1 MKFRS
6 FSTVAAL
13 AAVLLGAGCAK
24 YDLKPLTPAE
34 ASGAEQALG
43 SRLGKMSREQENR
56 ILALNPERVTPSDVR
71 NVLAGAP
78 APRIINIHGGIA
90 PVQKRLTAFSKFLAG
105 MGYPDRALRLPS
117 TGEYTIS
124 CYYEAELFAGIAA
137 WFYEHDGMRPMILGH
152 SQGCMQAVKTLQLF
166 AGQSGKR
173 LAVWSPLTWKPE
185 ERTEITDPL
194 TGKKRP
200 VVGLSISYIGAL
212 GGGGLGRVLPNQ
224 WDIMFSLRSVP
235 DTVDEFTGFY
245 LSMDVLGGDYLGFGP
260 ANHYHATGHAK
271 VRNVQLPAH
280 SLRTH
285 ATTPEIEHL
294 LSNPEAIAWINNY
307 APSTKPVAPA
317 GMRNVEGIEFGADV
331 WKSVKRHWVIEL
343 QRLIRARRASGHGR

>member
-1 MKFRS
+1 MRRRI
-6 FSTVAAL
+6 FSAAATL
-13 AAVLLGAGCAK
+13 AAVLITAGCAK
-24 YDLKPLTPAE
+24 FDLVPAE
-34 ASGAEQALG
+34 ASKVPEIEQSLRKVTAQ
-43 SRLGKMSREQENR
+43 MSREQESR
-56 ILALNPERVTPSDVR
+56 ILALNPEHVTESDVR

-90 PVQKRLTAFSKFLAG
+90 PVQKRLTSFAKFLTG
-105 MGYPDRALRLPS
+105 MGYPDKAIRLQS

-124 CYYEAELFAGIAA
+124 CYYDAEMFAGIVA
-137 WFYEHDGMRPMILGH
+137 WFYEHEGMRPMILGH
-152 SQGCMQAVKTLQLF
+152 SQGCMQAVKVLQLY
-166 AGQSGKR
+166 AGQSAKH

-200 VVGLSISYIGAL
+200 VVGLSVSYIAAL
-212 GGGGLGRVLPNQ
+212 GGGGAGRILPNQ
-224 WDIMFSLRSVP
+224 WDIMFSLRSIP

-245 LSMDVLGGDYLGFGP
+245 VPMDVLGGDFLGYGS
-260 ANHYHATGHAK
+260 ANHYHALGSAK

-285 ATTPEIEHL
+285 AFTPQIERL
-294 LSNPEAIAWINNY
+294 LSNPRAIEWINNY
-307 APSTKPVAPA
+307 VPSSNPA
-317 GMRNVEGIEFGADV
+317 EPQDIENPEGIIFGADV

-343 QRLIRARRASGHGR
+343 QRLIRARRAQPHGR